1 MSRSNPWKQK
11 SRQTR
16 HTTLIVVEGDTEY
29 AFVKYLKGLCG
40 RDCGTRVT
48 IENGHG
54 GGGDSVL
61 RKTIQLGTAYDVCVC
76 LYDTDRMPTAK
87 GHIRKAIRL
96 GIIEIASA
104 PAIEALFLEILG
116 QRPPTE
122 TAACKRA
129 LQQLL
134 GDDKLTAQGTF
145 EKHFPQD
152 LLERQQASVACLD
165 QLYGCIQRRSS

>member
-1 MSRSNPWKQK
+1 MSRSNPWKQQ

-48 IENGHG
+48 IENAHG
-54 GGGDSVL
+54 GSGDSVL
-61 RKTIQLGTAYDVCVC
+61 KKTIQLGAPYDVCVC
-76 LYDTDRMPTAK
+76 LYDTDKMPTAK
-87 GHIRKAIRL
+87 GHIRKAKRL
-96 GIIEIASA
+96 GIIEIAST

-116 QRPPTE
+116 KRIPPE

-134 GDDKLTAQGTF
+134 GDDKLTALGTF
-145 EKHFPQD
+145 EQYFPQE
-152 LLERQQASVACLD
+152 LLDRQRASVASLD
-165 QLYGCIQRRSS
+165 QLYGCIQRQTS